1 MLAKPGE
8 ITRASGAGIH
18 KSGGG
23 AGTGECHRIDTDRG
37 TAPIHMGVQVDQ
49 PGGHH
54 LASYIA
60 NIGPRWYRQVHPDL
74 GDNTL

>member
-23 AGTGECHRIDTDRG
+23 AGTGERHRIDTNRG
-37 TAPIHMGVQVDQ
+37 TTPIHMGVQVDQ
-49 PGGHH
+49 PGGHY

-60 NIGPRWYRQVHPDL
+60 NICPCRYRQVNPNL
-74 GDNTL
+74 GDNTF